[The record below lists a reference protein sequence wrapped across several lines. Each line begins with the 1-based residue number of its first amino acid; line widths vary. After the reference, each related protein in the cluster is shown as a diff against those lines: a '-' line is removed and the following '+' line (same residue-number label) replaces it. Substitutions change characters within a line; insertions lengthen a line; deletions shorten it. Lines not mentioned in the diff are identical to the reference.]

1 MESKLKDLSKSR
13 NVTTIPPQ
21 FHKEPNDA
29 THYDLALA
37 NHYVEE
43 LVSILESVELIDRD
57 LFKRNHFTLQ
67 SIHLKFDCKKK
78 LASVISEFLLIS
90 SHTTR
95 EQANK
100 STLTC
105 FYSIGNATRNTKK
118 RALTMVDTNM

>member
-1 MESKLKDLSKSR
+1 MSQPSLLSFIKNR
-13 NVTTIPPQ
+13 MTQCIM
-21 FHKEPNDA
+21 
-29 THYDLALA
+29 
-37 NHYVEE
+37 
-43 LVSILESVELIDRD
+43 VELIDLD

-67 SIHLKFDCKKK
+67 SIHMKFDSKKK

-105 FYSIGNATRNTKK
+105 FYSKGNATRNTKK
-118 RALTMVDTNM
+118 RTLTMVDTNM

>member
-43 LVSILESVELIDRD
+43 LVSILESVELIDLD

-67 SIHLKFDCKKK
+67 SIHLKFDSKKK

-95 EQANK
+95 EQAN
-100 STLTC
+100 
-105 FYSIGNATRNTKK
+105 
-118 RALTMVDTNM
+118 TNFNLFL